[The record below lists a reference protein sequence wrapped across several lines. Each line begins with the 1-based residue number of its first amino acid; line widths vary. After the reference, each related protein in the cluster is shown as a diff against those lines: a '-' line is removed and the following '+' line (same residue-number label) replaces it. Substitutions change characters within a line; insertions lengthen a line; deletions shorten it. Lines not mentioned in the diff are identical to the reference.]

1 MVIAELWG
9 IKMDFNSIAINYDE
23 ISQSVLN
30 IEDKNRKNLFSWN
43 GQFSPQFVEAEL
55 NKYAYAKEDFFV
67 LDTFAGSGTVLYESA
82 RKGIKAYGVELNAS
96 AYYISKV
103 YELCNLDIAEREIII
118 EDINVILDSLKE
130 KKDLVEYLV
139 SFKYKNDNMK
149 NIIYLLIILMDIYNK
164 EVSFEYLNKKW
175 EILKE
180 KIISLPYSNSLI
192 KVKNGDARKLELED
206 NSVDLVLTS
215 PPYINVLNYHQ
226 KYRASVEKLGFNVLD
241 IAKSEFG
248 SNRKNR
254 GNRFYTVIQYCI
266 DIALSLKEV
275 NRVCKSD
282 ARMIYVVGRESKVL
296 GCTFCN
302 SELVYNIG
310 TQIFN
315 FDLLLRQERVFKNRF
330 GQMIYEDI
338 LHFQNSEIVSIPDEV
353 IISKARDIAVDMLKK
368 TNIVDDKNIKLLEQ
382 AISNASLI
390 KPSELKNY

>member
-1 MVIAELWG
+1 
-9 IKMDFNSIAINYDE
+9 MDFNSIAINYDE

-55 NKYAYAKEDFFV
+55 NKYAKEDFFV

>member
-55 NKYAYAKEDFFV
+55 NKYAKEDFFV

-103 YELCNLDIAEREIII
+103 YELCNLDISEREIII

-139 SFKYKNDNMK
+139 SFKYKKDNMK

-282 ARMIYVVGRESKVL
+282 ARMIYIVGRESKVL

-310 TQIFN
+310 TRIFD